1 MQRLYRQIESLLAG
15 RYFEL
20 AKYKFNEKVIPMKV
34 EYLGEKIF
42 LEEIRGTGEVWV
54 AMNSYH
60 SIYAVEID
68 RTGFSLPV
76 WSNSSRVTSFLENA
90 RLIGP
95 KYEPHEVALG
105 HFTMAWLSDK
115 GKAIVEL
122 QINPDGKSTR
132 VLVMSPA
139 EFLVTQGQ

>member
-1 MQRLYRQIESLLAG
+1 
-15 RYFEL
+15 
-20 AKYKFNEKVIPMKV
+20 MKV
-34 EYLGEKIF
+34 EYLGEKRF
-42 LEEIRGTGEVWV
+42 LEEIKGTGEVWV
-54 AMNSYH
+54 AKSSYS

-68 RTGFSLPV
+68 HTGFSLPV

-95 KYEPHEVALG
+95 KYEPHAVALG